1 MTHIPRSSSS
11 ILSAVEMHSKA
22 RPWWF
27 RTRSPRSGFPLPSRG
42 CRFPPPDSSAVRGSG
57 RTAAAVRLHSQQRS
71 ERSRDSAASS
81 GFDTDNST
89 PSLPVPVPAPSPTG
103 MAFSGAAALP
113 VRLLPL
119 LPQRPIHGH
128 ITAYRSG
135 SAQRAAAAQVA
146 SLCLLTGYKTRRY
159 RHLLD
164 RRVTAPTVQ
173 PSTDTKWRTVFR

>member
-1 MTHIPRSSSS
+1 MTLIPRSSSS

-42 CRFPPPDSSAVRGSG
+42 CRFAPTGSSAVRGSG
-57 RTAAAVRLHSQQRS
+57 RTAAAVRLQSQQRS

-89 PSLPVPVPAPSPTG
+89 PSLPVPAPLPAGT
-103 MAFSGAAALP
+103 AFSGAAALL
-113 VRLLPL
+113 VRFLPL

-128 ITAYRSG
+128 ITAQRSG
-135 SAQRAAAAQVA
+135 SVQRATAAQVA
-146 SLCLLTGYKTRRY
+146 SLCLLTGDKTSRY

-164 RRVTAPTVQ
+164 RRVTAPTAA
-173 PSTDTKWRTVFR
+173 PRTQNGGVFR